1 MKTEQSFANK
11 LDVLAHAFQKLAKQ
25 SNKSN
30 KENEVEIKEC
40 HSKLNDGPG
49 QFQSDLVEC
58 R

>member
-1 MKTEQSFANK
+1 MKTEQSFAKK
-11 LDVLAHAFQKLAKQ
+11 LDMLVHAFQNLAKK

-49 QFQSDLVEC
+49 QFQIYLVQ
-58 R
+58 